1 MSRAYPCLYIKS
13 YDEAL
18 PYYVDF
24 LRFHVDFEWRSKEGH
39 PVYMGVSR
47 GESPVRQPGFS
58 DDLVDQPWGRPSY
71 ICTIRFGTT
80 LCSRAQPSPMAE
92 QMIGNGA
99 GHPPRRRSWSIVAAG
114 RICHL
119 RHGPSAPPHL
129 HRGHLWRRNRLI
141 TCTWTC
147 KKPSQSQG
155 AYP

>member
-24 LRFHVDFEWRSKEGH
+24 LRFNVDFEWRSKEGL

-47 GESPVRQPGFS
+47 GASPGISEGERWSISRG
-58 DDLVDQPWGRPSY
+58 GRPSY

-99 GHPPRRRSWSIVAAG
+99 GHPPRRRSWSIVVAG

-119 RHGPSAPPHL
+119 RHGPSAPPHV
-129 HRGHLWRRNRLI
+129 RGHLWRRNRLL